1 MSITTEFI
9 DNLCWGSLGS
19 DRMQSPVVE
28 ERRREEVERGGQ
40 LLGHNEKGRRRA
52 GESRLRELFLEGG
65 HKQAQLYSKG

>member
-1 MSITTEFI
+1 
-9 DNLCWGSLGS
+9 
-19 DRMQSPVVE
+19 MQSPVVE

-52 GESRLRELFLEGG
+52 GESRLRELFWEGG